1 MSKTRGPFSLFSD
14 KFFNINIILN
24 GFNAC
29 HSSQRSTRCIYGIV
43 WFVIEYSVKVH
54 WCMTHM
60 IKLELCATLQ
70 TLNLAKTPGQK
81 RSLWPKALGGCQV
94 SGNPDG
100 DSLWHC
106 KSLQE
111 IKASKVRILDIWL
124 SVGIQ
129 ICYHAFEVKK
139 RGLCEIDIRTE
150 KMEQTSHPATWYSIS
165 LIIPTTARSALES
178 RLSPSSVIIFQPF
191 LPFTCVMRV
200 CVTLFSSHICAT
212 LNICCLSTSSPGPES
227 SFDAEGNLGR
237 CHSWSRLGTTLP
249 DLSWKLLA

>member
-14 KFFNINIILN
+14 KFVNINIILN

-70 TLNLAKTPGQK
+70 TLNLAKTPRQI
-81 RSLWPKALGGCQV
+81 RSLWPKSCQGGCQVSSVKCQV

-129 ICYHAFEVKK
+129 ICYHAFEVK
-139 RGLCEIDIRTE
+139 
-150 KMEQTSHPATWYSIS
+150 TW
-165 LIIPTTARSALES
+165 
-178 RLSPSSVIIFQPF
+178 
-191 LPFTCVMRV
+191 
-200 CVTLFSSHICAT
+200 TL
-212 LNICCLSTSSPGPES
+212 
-227 SFDAEGNLGR
+227 
-237 CHSWSRLGTTLP
+237 
-249 DLSWKLLA
+249 